1 MYENYLWIEEFN
13 MKKFKVENRAIG
25 LNVGTMY
32 VYDFDGGVRVHA
44 YETKDVFNS
53 YQLLI
58 EKNGKLVIVEPLLIK
73 SNYEEL
79 RDYINSIGY
88 TEADLIVSYHNLG
101 ATFADSDKLK
111 INNVYSMQS
120 TEDYVYING
129 VEANKNIKSGL
140 GEVFDEKIWQNVIIC
155 KEGMNTIG
163 GIEFYM
169 HENEYGFDIGIP
181 EIKIMHTHFV
191 GHDKHI
197 LVWDMNFLSYTAK
210 DLEDYLEAGYDMFMS
225 AHGEVETRADVQQ
238 KIRYFYNLKSIY
250 EDSKNG
256 SEFKSKLTSM
266 YPDLD
271 WTNYLDMTASILYH
285 EEMVASEI

>member
-1 MYENYLWIEEFN
+1 

-25 LNVGTMY
+25 LDVGTMY
-32 VYDFDGGVRVHA
+32 VYDFDGGIRVHA

-58 EKNGKLVIVEPLLIK
+58 EKNNKLVIIEPLLLK
-73 SNYEEL
+73 TNYEEI
-79 RDYINSIGY
+79 RDYINNLGY

-101 ATFADSDKLK
+101 ATFADSGKLK

-120 TEDYVYING
+120 TEDYVYIKG
-129 VEANKNIKSGL
+129 VEANKNIKAAF
-140 GEVFDEKIWQNVIIC
+140 GEAFDETIWQNVVFC
-155 KEGMNTIG
+155 NEGINTID
-163 GIEFYM
+163 GIDFYM

-181 EIKIMHTHFV
+181 EIKVMHTHFV

-197 LVWDMNFLSYTAK
+197 LVWDMNFLSYTSK
-210 DLEDYLEAGYDMFMS
+210 DLKDYLADGYDMFMS

-238 KIRYFYNLKSIY
+238 KIRYFDKLKSTY
-250 EDSKNG
+250 EESESG
-256 SEFKSKLTSM
+256 EEFKRKFIST

-271 WTNYLDMTASILYH
+271 WMNYLDMTVSLLYH